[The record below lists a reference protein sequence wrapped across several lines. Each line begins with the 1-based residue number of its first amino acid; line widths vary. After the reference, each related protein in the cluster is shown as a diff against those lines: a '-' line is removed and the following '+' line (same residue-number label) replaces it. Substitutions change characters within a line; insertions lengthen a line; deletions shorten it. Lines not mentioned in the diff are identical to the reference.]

1 MLMRKNKIMSYSH
14 IETALSSED
23 LYHDCNDYLQ
33 LRTRKKG
40 AGTAYANQCQFCGE
54 FKGQEVGKKSIP
66 TSPPLEN
73 TELREIYEKRVSELF
88 RTENPQIKEVI
99 TPISGLKSI
108 QEKAAELENIILDF
122 CAKNNVEPG
131 LLFHIQREW
140 YITNHYQDQWGSEDE
155 LKRWFISEF
164 SKWFEIYPE
173 VSGVGYVDR
182 EKKSIRID
190 FLLKAK
196 QELIDHGFTD
206 QFIGIE
212 VKYLNPVS
220 GKGFHG
226 KSSRGVFQALSY
238 WYSGARWSLP
248 DHQNIELATVL
259 MFSNLS
265 FQEERDLVFGSVDS
279 HYKAVWNSYLSIA
292 NHANIGEL
300 LIKTQNNKVTYWLMN
315 YNGGIYFTMQANRR
329 FTKGKQNVINKKRI
343 GCRKS

>member
-1 MLMRKNKIMSYSH
+1 MSYSH

>member
-1 MLMRKNKIMSYSH
+1 MRKNKIMSYSH